1 MPSNSDGVPLLGT
14 YFNCIMVMI
23 ASSVVSTILVNL
35 NLSSPN
41 GTPKPVGP
49 ISDKIFLVW
58 LPFLLR
64 MKFEPETEI
73 EKNAGKMG
81 TKISPLN
88 IEKQEFHHHF
98 TNTALIR
105 RRKQWMFAAA
115 VVDRLCFI
123 ISILF
128 VIISTIIFLFSNC
141 T

>member
-23 ASSVVSTILVNL
+23 ASSVVSTILVHL

-41 GTPKPVGP
+41 GAPKPVGP

-73 EKNAGKMG
+73 E
-81 TKISPLN
+81 
-88 IEKQEFHHHF
+88 E
-98 TNTALIR
+98 NTAGNTGNCDSMKMKMAATSSL
-105 RRKQWMFAAA
+105 RRKQWMFAAFM
-115 VVDRLCFI
+115 VDRLCFI
-123 ISILF
+123 VSIAFVVISI
-128 VIISTIIFLFSNC
+128 VVFLVSSQSRKA
-141 T
+141 